1 MNTQERKTPNPRG
14 QPHHGWEIV
23 LFLLAS
29 TVGVYGIGRGLAGFY
44 EQGQQISLV
53 WLAATGVAI
62 FVLFAQM
69 GRVHDTWPHR
79 PKREQAASI
88 HAIAPVSASADATRE
103 TRERTEP

>member
-1 MNTQERKTPNPRG
+1 MNTQKRKTPNPRG
-14 QPHHGWEIV
+14 QPHRGWEII

-79 PKREQAASI
+79 PKRERVATAQTTSPTSV
-88 HAIAPVSASADATRE
+88 APDASAE
-103 TRERTEP
+103 GEQS